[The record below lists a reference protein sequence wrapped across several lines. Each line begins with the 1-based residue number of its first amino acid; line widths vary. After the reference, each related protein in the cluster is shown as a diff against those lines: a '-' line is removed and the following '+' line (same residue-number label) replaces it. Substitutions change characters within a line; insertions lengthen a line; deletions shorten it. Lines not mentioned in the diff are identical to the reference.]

1 MVHAGLLTDKIN
13 QIRTDRSNGA
23 SQIAR
28 NALDVLKFFVQ
39 TTKTSTLKDF
49 TQEFKEV
56 GLQLFESR
64 PNMAP
69 VQNLVAQAVYE
80 VYALTEVDVVSAKK
94 FALSTIDTLTKQS
107 KTAIK
112 ESAAH
117 AALFIEDSACIAS
130 CSDSSTVC
138 ETLKLAKQQGKRF
151 KVFVAESKTGTT
163 RYGEV
168 MARFLES
175 INVDA
180 TVFPDN
186 QIPNYVSKAN
196 CVLVGADSLLC
207 DGSVINGLPS
217 YELAVAAKQSN
228 VPFYSVCETTKA
240 NTLIYLGKTVELK
253 QGFDCVPANLVTRII
268 TENGLL
274 GTQELVEVMKAK
286 SKFFEIFGAN

>member
-1 MVHAGLLTDKIN
+1 MHSGLLTDKIN
-13 QIRTDRSNGA
+13 QIRTDRTNGA

-28 NALDVLKFFVQ
+28 NALDVLKFFVK

-49 TQEFKEV
+49 KQKFKEV

-69 VQNLVAQAVYE
+69 VQNLIAQAVYE
-80 VYALTEVDVVSAKK
+80 VCALPEVGVVSAKK
-94 FALSTIDTLTKQS
+94 FALSTIDTLSEQS
-107 KTAIK
+107 KTAVK
-112 ESAAH
+112 ESAKH
-117 AALFIEDSACIAS
+117 AALFIEDSSCVAS

-163 RYGEV
+163 RYGDV
-168 MARFLES
+168 MAHFLES

-180 TVFPDN
+180 TVYPDN
-186 QIPNYVSKAN
+186 KIPNYVSKAN
-196 CVLVGADSLLC
+196 YVLVGADSLLS

-217 YELAVAAKQSN
+217 YGLAVAAKQSN
-228 VPFYSVCETTKA
+228 VPFYSVCETTKV
-240 NTLIYLGKTVELK
+240 NTLSYLGKTVELK
-253 QGFDCVPANLVTRII
+253 QGFDCVPANLVTGII

-274 GTQELVEVMKAK
+274 DIQELVEVMKAK

>member
-28 NALDVLKFFVQ
+28 NALDVLKFFVK
-39 TTKTSTLKDF
+39 TTKTSNLKDF
-49 TQEFKEV
+49 KQEFKEV

-69 VQNLVAQAVYE
+69 VQNLIAQAVYE
-80 VYALTEVDVVSAKK
+80 VYALTNVDIVSAKK

-112 ESAAH
+112 DSATH
-117 AALFIEDSACIAS
+117 AALFIEDSSCIAS

-138 ETLKLAKQQGKRF
+138 QTLKLAKQQGKRF
-151 KVFVAESKTGTT
+151 NVLVAESKTGTT
-163 RYGEV
+163 RYGRV
-168 MARFLES
+168 MAHFLYS
-175 INVDA
+175 NNVDA

-186 QIPNYVSKAN
+186 KITTYVSKAD

-240 NTLIYLGKTVELK
+240 NILSYLGKTIKLK
-253 QGFDCVPANLVTRII
+253 KRFDCVPANMVTQII

-274 GTQELVEVMKAK
+274 GTQKLVEVMKAK
-286 SKFFEIFGAN
+286 SKFFEIFGVN